1 MADNVRCQMCGK
13 LNPPEAEVCQH
24 CKARLKPLIA
34 GVTGTARPAPHE
46 IPEADRDISPQET
59 PLEPGEFSFD
69 ISDESE
75 PVSEQAGAEESS
87 LDWLSDFRSGVKID
101 TSSLQS
107 LDETGALHQ
116 TGSLEAGTG
125 GIEGHGSDWLQRL
138 GDAEEGPPEEIPST
152 LLVEKRPF
160 KPLIGEEPE
169 PQPQG
174 VPEGEMD
181 VSSPETDLAAWLAE
195 LNGRHEEK
203 PSVPEVAEVRTAE
216 EAELPDWLKQV
227 DGEQPAISEAET
239 PTETAEETLA
249 DGLTSTSE
257 EQPPV
262 YVAETQAETEAA
274 EKPSWIESIGEEQPL
289 APEVEAA
296 GETII
301 EEPEVPARI
310 KGVEEQLPV
319 SAIVSETEEAELPDW
334 LKSISAEQPQ
344 VVEAE
349 AAVEA
354 GVEEA
359 ESPGWLTGINE
370 EQPPISEAGV
380 MAAAGAEEGELPDW
394 LAGISEEQPLIS
406 KAGVTEEQA
415 ILPEATVQVE
425 PGMEPAWLENLPL
438 PGEGEK
444 PRAPLPSGEATPG
457 EFTPAELPDWL
468 EDMHPEEEIIPADGT
483 FEPISSIMESAG
495 PLAGLHGVLPV
506 QSVAAQ
512 VGKPPTPMLK
522 MHLSRRQKEQVTLL
536 RKMLATE
543 EDAAPVNLPA
553 AVVSQRLVRWGIAI
567 ILFFASLLPII
578 TGSQQLSLPIPAY
591 EIQQVSQLVG
601 GLAPGTPVLLA
612 FDYEPGLSGEMD
624 AAASAVVDHLM
635 VRGASLALVSTSPI
649 GPVLAEHFV
658 QKIQVKHRYLPGK
671 QYLNLGYIPG
681 GSVGLLSF
689 ASLPQRTLP
698 YTIDGK
704 RAWEN
709 APLQNIKKLSDFTL
723 VVVIVDDPETA
734 RNWVEQVQPF
744 LGVTP
749 LVMVISAQA
758 EPMVRPYYEGS
769 PRQIQGMVVGLP
781 GGSAYERMTGLEGLG
796 RVYWD
801 AFGIELF
808 LAVAIILVGAMVSFI
823 LLALDWHKAASAGT
837 PSDSSSKSKGAREH
851 A

>member
-1 MADNVRCQMCGK
+1 MTDNVRCQMCGK

-24 CKARLKPLIA
+24 CNARLKPLIA
-34 GVTGTARPAPHE
+34 GSTGTARPAPHE

-69 ISDESE
+69 ISDQTE

-87 LDWLSDFRSGVKID
+87 LDWLSDFRTGVKIS

-116 TGSLEAGTG
+116 TGSLEAGMG

-152 LLVEKRPF
+152 LLVERRPF
-160 KPLIGEEPE
+160 EPLIGEEPE

-174 VPEGEMD
+174 FPEGEMD

-195 LNGRHEEK
+195 LNGGREEK
-203 PSVPEVAEVRTAE
+203 PSVSEVAEVRTAE

-227 DGEQPAISEAET
+227 DGEQPVISEAET
-239 PTETAEETLA
+239 STEIAEETLA
-249 DGLTSTSE
+249 DELTSTSE

-262 YVAETQAETEAA
+262 HAVETQAETEAT
-274 EKPSWIESIGEEQPL
+274 ELPSWIDSIGEEQPL
-289 APEVEAA
+289 APEVEAV
-296 GETII
+296 GETIM

-319 SAIVSETEEAELPDW
+319 SAKVSETEEAELPDW
-334 LKSISAEQPQ
+334 LKSISGEQPQ

-349 AAVEA
+349 TAIEA

-380 MAAAGAEEGELPDW
+380 MAEAGVEEGELPDW

-406 KAGVTEEQA
+406 KAEVTEEQA
-415 ILPEATVQVE
+415 ILPEAAVPVE

-438 PGEGEK
+438 PGEGEE
-444 PRAPLPSGEATPG
+444 PRAPLPSCEATPG
-457 EFTPAELPDWL
+457 GFTPAELPDWL
-468 EDMHPEEEIIPADGT
+468 EAMRPEEEIIPADGT
-483 FEPISSIMESAG
+483 FGPISSIMESAG
-495 PLAGLHGVLPV
+495 PLAGFHGVLPV

-512 VGKPPTPMLK
+512 VGKPSTPTLK
-522 MHLSRRQKEQVTLL
+522 MHLSRRQKEQVALL

-543 EDAAPVNLPA
+543 EDATPVSLPA
-553 AVVSQRLVRWGIAI
+553 AVASQRLVRWGIAT
-567 ILFFASLLPII
+567 ILFFASLLPIV
-578 TGSQQLSLPIPAY
+578 TGSQQMSLPIPAY

-601 GLAPGTPVLLA
+601 SLAPGAPVLLA
-612 FDYEPGLSGEMD
+612 FEYEPGLSGEMD

-635 VRGASLALVSTSPI
+635 VRGSSLALVSTSPI

-704 RAWEN
+704 RTWEN
-709 APLQNIKKLSDFTL
+709 APLQNVKKLSDFTL

-758 EPMVRPYYEGS
+758 APMVRPYYEGS

-796 RVYWD
+796 RAYWD

-823 LLALDWHKAASAGT
+823 LLALDWRKAANAGT